1 MKGAGPARL
10 GPALLEDQSQLLI
23 PAGLQEAAARCRRH
37 QGAADAKR
45 KELGQ
50 ARKQLPL
57 ILFTFKAIIYL
68 NTTLLPQSGEKQ
80 QIKLFLLYNICL
92 HVYIYALKYIIFTSK

>member
-10 GPALLEDQSQLLI
+10 GSVLLEDQSQLLI

-45 KELGQ
+45 KEL
-50 ARKQLPL
+50 PL

-68 NTTLLPQSGEKQ
+68 NTTLLLQSGEKQ

-92 HVYIYALKYIIFTSK
+92 HVYIYAFKYIIFTSK